1 MSVQHGKTATALI
14 AAGAFA
20 AVLAMGSQSTFAQ
33 DAEAA
38 ATEKC
43 YGVAK
48 AGANDCAGN
57 GHGCGGMS
65 TTDSDAA
72 EFVSVP
78 AGTCDKLVGGST
90 ETSES

>member
-1 MSVQHGKTATALI
+1 MSIHVKTATALI

-20 AVLAMGSQSTFAQ
+20 AVLAMGPQSTFAQ

-43 YGVAK
+43 FGVAK
-48 AGANDCAGN
+48 AGGNDCAGN

-65 TTDSDAA
+65 TADSDSG
-72 EFVSVP
+72 EFVTVP